1 MALERAGSDSLSRCL
16 RELAGPGEPAALTRC
31 LIALRTE
38 HLKAAGGLARF
49 RARGGLRPLLALLHR
64 PRAGKNLDLALSILA
79 NCCTERESR
88 AQVRLLGGIPPL
100 VTILKSI
107 SVESILNRASR
118 ALGNLAIDREN
129 SSIIHEAGTIP
140 HLVQILKTTKESEC
154 LQSVIRALR
163 NLSETPA
170 HRQAIL
176 QQHALKPLV
185 EQLGSEHSAVVAASV
200 RAVAELTR
208 NCSFDCAEQLSLN
221 GGVPKLV
228 LLARSEKKPIHQG
241 ALSALSNICAQ
252 GLIRPTVGNAGGIPC
267 FVEEIK
273 RSQLVQLCQPY
284 VRALCL
290 CCREAINRVRVRES
304 GALELLLSLLKDPR
318 FCSCYFRIISAFL
331 HFFYDENALD
341 FLQSNGL
348 VPLLVSLLV
357 GLARRLGERCPAPM
371 LNQEEEEEDERYA
384 ASCDFPTEYNR
395 RTEPELPGGEVS
407 SFQSFRSWLLSEG
420 YIASPGDLSPQWSP
434 GIGAL
439 DLEAVD
445 GEASAHSCSAAL
457 GLQKESPVV
466 TSSDSSLRGLAGNSE
481 QVGKESQEECP
492 MDNCTESFHEIEVSV
507 GGVGHDLVSDVL
519 PADLEEEPPSTSS
532 LQASL
537 IQEIRRAESGE
548 WQGGPSPEIRALPL
562 CRRKRVKSRSVPG
575 LTEGT
580 WAACTEASTS
590 TPIVCRSTE
599 RASTESILGDTM
611 SSPVQEI
618 LLGSEMIS
626 SINSSRQEET
636 WGPEAAILLL
646 LSRFSEVADP
656 SGSLV
661 TERTLQGLL
670 DYLTLAVNPSPR
682 CACLLKRLTC
692 NPNCLEAFLRLHGPS
707 VFRMRLIHGVCPL
720 ALKESAQQDRSL
732 AGEMEGA
739 SEVEFLQKIND
750 SLSLGR
756 NREIGEVLIRNLSV
770 QAESPFG
777 IGTLNHMLLSGSE
790 PDRLACA
797 LALPLICRNEALCR
811 KLLFD
816 QGGLRLI
823 LEALATSADLL
834 FVFCATDSILT
845 LLGPLQDSAET
856 HAMPEI
862 PVTAPDTSPNLSQP
876 VKQARTDTAAV
887 GSGAGCPYEQ
897 AAEAGRMD
905 VRFELDGGDT
915 VAAHRAQ
922 LSASSDVFCAM
933 LEGDYLESQQTV
945 VPIRDVPSRVFTT
958 IIHFLHGCR
967 RSCCPTLGNL
977 ELVSPEEDLERGY
990 LGQTLSVA
998 SRFLLSDMQHFLQDL
1013 VFQHYLGVENLAE
1026 VYLFSER
1033 HHQVR
1038 LKRLCLRYLLRG
1050 SHEISERSKAL
1061 HCLARMAAEKSA
1073 VVSTLHSLVVESV

>member
-1 MALERAGSDSLSRCL
+1 KMALERAGSDSLSRCL

-357 GLARRLGERCPAPM
+357 GLA
-371 LNQEEEEEDERYA
+371 EEEEEDERYA

-457 GLQKESPVV
+457 GLQK
-466 TSSDSSLRGLAGNSE
+466 
-481 QVGKESQEECP
+481 
-492 MDNCTESFHEIEVSV
+492 
-507 GGVGHDLVSDVL
+507 
-519 PADLEEEPPSTSS
+519 
-532 LQASL
+532 
-537 IQEIRRAESGE
+537 
-548 WQGGPSPEIRALPL
+548 
-562 CRRKRVKSRSVPG
+562 
-575 LTEGT
+575 
-580 WAACTEASTS
+580 
-590 TPIVCRSTE
+590 
-599 RASTESILGDTM
+599 
-611 SSPVQEI
+611 EI

-732 AGEMEGA
+732 AG
-739 SEVEFLQKIND
+739 
-750 SLSLGR
+750 

-876 VKQARTDTAAV
+876 VKQA
-887 GSGAGCPYEQ
+887 
-897 AAEAGRMD
+897 AEAGRMD

-1013 VFQHYLGVENLAE
+1013 VFQHYLG
-1026 VYLFSER
+1026 
-1033 HHQVR
+1033 
-1038 LKRLCLRYLLRG
+1038 
-1050 SHEISERSKAL
+1050 
-1061 HCLARMAAEKSA
+1061 
-1073 VVSTLHSLVVESV
+1073 